1 MTPNPKLAWPI
12 AWEAVV
18 EIARS
23 EGCKLK
29 AYRCPAGVLTIA
41 WGRTKGVKAGDTCTQ
56 EQADQW
62 LMEDLAE
69 FADGVKRMLARD
81 ASSTELGALVSL
93 AYNIGL
99 SGFKGSTVLR
109 KHNEGDRQSA
119 ARAFALWNK
128 ARVNGVLQ
136 VLPGL
141 TARRAREAA
150 LYLSEEDQPM
160 PQAVEPESTLRQSPI
175 AKAGAASV
183 LAGLTAG
190 VGAMT
195 EQGQQIATT
204 LGVEPS
210 VGFAIVVV
218 WTGAVSLYQ
227 RIKQRK
233 EGWA

>member
-1 MTPNPKLAWPI
+1 MTPNQKLAWPI
-12 AWEAVV
+12 AWEAVA

-195 EQGQQIATT
+195 DQGQQIAAT
-204 LGVEPS
+204 LGVDPS

-227 RIKQRK
+227 RIKQRR

>member
-1 MTPNPKLAWPI
+1 MTPNQKLAWPI
-12 AWEAVV
+12 AWEAVA

-99 SGFKGSTVLR
+99 SGFKGPTVLR

-195 EQGQQIATT
+195 DQGQQIAAT
-204 LGVEPS
+204 LGVDPS

-227 RIKQRK
+227 RIKQRRG
-233 EGWA
+233 GWA

>member
-204 LGVEPS
+204 LGVEPT

-227 RIKQRK
+227 RIKQRR

>member
-1 MTPNPKLAWPI
+1 MTPNQKLAWPI
-12 AWEAVV
+12 AWEAVA

-41 WGRTKGVKAGDTCTQ
+41 WGRTNGVKAGDTCTQ

-62 LMEDLAE
+62 LLEDLAE

-81 ASSTELGALVSL
+81 ASATELGALVSL

-99 SGFKGSTVLR
+99 GNFKGSTVLR

-150 LYLSEEDQPM
+150 LYLSEDEQPM
-160 PQAVEPESTLRQSPI
+160 PQVVEPESTLRQSPI
-175 AKAGAASV
+175 ATAGAASV
-183 LAGLTAG
+183 LTGLTAG
-190 VGAMT
+190 VAAWT
-195 EQGQQIATT
+195 EQGQQIAAT
-204 LGVEPS
+204 LGVDPM

-227 RIKQRK
+227 RIKQRR

>member
-1 MTPNPKLAWPI
+1 MTPNQKLAWPI
-12 AWEAVV
+12 AWEAVA

-183 LAGLTAG
+183 LTGLTAG
-190 VGAMT
+190 IAAWT
-195 EQGQQIATT
+195 EQGQQIAST
-204 LGVEPS
+204 LGVDPM

-227 RIKQRK
+227 RIKQRR

>member
-18 EIARS
+18 EVARS

-62 LMEDLAE
+62 LLEDLAE
-69 FADGVKRMLARD
+69 FVDGVKRMLARD
-81 ASSTELGALVSL
+81 ASATELGALVSL

-99 SGFKGSTVLR
+99 GNFKGSTVLR
-109 KHNEGDRQSA
+109 KHNGGDRQSA

-150 LYLSEEDQPM
+150 LYLSEDEQPM
-160 PQAVEPESTLRQSPI
+160 PQVVEPESTLRQSPI

-190 VGAMT
+190 VGTMT
-195 EQGQQIATT
+195 DQGQQIAAT
-204 LGVEPS
+204 LGVDPS

-227 RIKQRK
+227 RIKQRR

>member
-195 EQGQQIATT
+195 EQGQQIAAT

-227 RIKQRK
+227 RIKQRR